1 MLKQDCPVPTPPPSE
16 SDGEAQGQMDSS
28 EVQSKICSVISVFP
42 ASFSFN
48 CILDPAVQSAV
59 VLADTNTFKHASGHY
74 ANEEG
79 AQSSMKG
86 PIHGLTRGQ
95 SQTTDSHTQSKD
107 PFETVDAITP
117 DISDESSTITQL
129 EAPFDSTC
137 TLVYSIVLPVSL
149 LESAAA
155 TVPLISP
162 SVKSISLNFDYQ
174 VEAEALFS
182 DMPLETKLDAAVS
195 EPVSLNTD
203 AITLSHFKNEHEL
216 VKLEA
221 DVLPVSENAELSEP
235 IMPSDNLF
243 GEPDILPEG
252 ANALCVEP
260 ATVSL
265 DIDFG
270 ISLNVE
276 TSTTSSVLADE
287 KESIM
292 ASDTTPIKHAPDLQ
306 AECVAIIGM
315 KSLQEELAP
324 HSLHTE
330 NQQHLDTIEE
340 NSINQPA
347 FPDLNALSAKP
358 LQALE
363 DPFGF
368 DDDGFDDIDL
378 ENSREDTVKTSE
390 HVATRTFPVAPL
402 ENPFGEEEDEFDE
415 VDISAA
421 AALKNN
427 EQPTESSQSIKDL
440 EDEFDEVDIS
450 AAALKNNLQPAES
463 SQTLTIEDESV
474 KRSPWVTVPIEPL
487 PESHELEVDDE
498 VDISIP
504 LSATAVAA
512 EKDVLVRDDL
522 MTPSAETLEPVS
534 SGDEQ
539 RAAVGESNLD
549 PGLKSNVVE
558 FDNERMI
565 LMSNAM
571 DFIDSLKQRR
581 PRIKFAESEAL
592 FTEAHEG
599 RRKLLGED
607 AKATKE
613 SENGIRNAQVDLL
626 LLSNPQDLESKFLKV
641 SKVFNLGFLEADSLI
656 DKSKALPFL
665 RMLHAD
671 ILMQDFERNKF
682 TASEMFERSIE
693 LLEASVGETHPLTL
707 EALEKAG
714 QIYMGVQ
721 FYDEADEKFAPLFK
735 RTAIVYVEESEEA
748 KRVLQLLNTSRMGV
762 MGLAKILPRLA
773 QNGKFDNRMSE
784 NE

>member
-1 MLKQDCPVPTPPPSE
+1 
-16 SDGEAQGQMDSS
+16 MDSI
-28 EVQSKICSVISVFP
+28 EVQSKIYSVTSVFP

-48 CILDPAVQSAV
+48 GILDPAVQSAV

-79 AQSSMKG
+79 TQSCMKG
-86 PIHGLTRGQ
+86 PIHGLTLGQ
-95 SQTTDSHTQSKD
+95 SQTADSHTQSKD

-117 DISDESSTITQL
+117 DISDESSTINQL
-129 EAPFDSTC
+129 ETPSDSTC
-137 TLVYSIVLPVSL
+137 ALVDSIVLPVSS
-149 LESAAA
+149 LESAAP

-162 SVKSISLNFDYQ
+162 SVKSISMGFDYQ
-174 VEAEALFS
+174 VEAEAPFS
-182 DMPLETKLDAAVS
+182 DMPLDTKLDAAVS

-221 DVLPVSENAELSEP
+221 DVLPASENAELSEP
-235 IMPSDNLF
+235 IIPSDDLF
-243 GEPDILPEG
+243 GEPDILPEA

-260 ATVSL
+260 AAVSL

-276 TSTTSSVLADE
+276 TKTTSSVFADE

-292 ASDTTPIKHAPDLQ
+292 ASDTTPVKHAPDLQ
-306 AECVAIIGM
+306 AECVCSSELEIFVGNELNPEAGVESIAIIGM

-324 HSLHTE
+324 HSQELYPE
-330 NQQHLDTIEE
+330 NQQDLDTIEA
-340 NSINQPA
+340 NSINQPVL
-347 FPDLNALSAKP
+347 PDLNALSAKP

-378 ENSREDTVKTSE
+378 ENPRGDTVKTSE
-390 HVATRTFPVAPL
+390 HVATRSFSVAPL

-415 VDISAA
+415 VDISAT

-427 EQPTESSQSIKDL
+427 EQATESSQSTKVGNESVKHSTWVSVPIEPLSESRDL

-463 SQTLTIEDESV
+463 SQALTIEDESV

-504 LSATAVAA
+504 LSATAAAA
-512 EKDVLVRDDL
+512 ERDVFVRDDL
-522 MTPSAETLEPVS
+522 ITPSAETLEPVS

-539 RAAVGESNLD
+539 RATVGESNLN
-549 PGLKSNVVE
+549 PGLNSNAAE

-565 LMSNAM
+565 LM
-571 DFIDSLKQRR
+571 R
-581 PRIKFAESEAL
+581 
-592 FTEAHEG
+592 
-599 RRKLLGED
+599 
-607 AKATKE
+607 
-613 SENGIRNAQVDLL
+613 
-626 LLSNPQDLESKFLKV
+626 
-641 SKVFNLGFLEADSLI
+641 
-656 DKSKALPFL
+656 
-665 RMLHAD
+665 
-671 ILMQDFERNKF
+671 
-682 TASEMFERSIE
+682 
-693 LLEASVGETHPLTL
+693 
-707 EALEKAG
+707 
-714 QIYMGVQ
+714 
-721 FYDEADEKFAPLFK
+721 
-735 RTAIVYVEESEEA
+735 
-748 KRVLQLLNTSRMGV
+748 
-762 MGLAKILPRLA
+762 
-773 QNGKFDNRMSE
+773 
-784 NE
+784 

>member
-16 SDGEAQGQMDSS
+16 SDGESQRQMDSI
-28 EVQSKICSVISVFP
+28 EVQSKIYSVTSVFP

-48 CILDPAVQSAV
+48 GILDPAVQSAV

-79 AQSSMKG
+79 TQSCMKG
-86 PIHGLTRGQ
+86 RIHGLTLGQ

-117 DISDESSTITQL
+117 DISDKSSTITQL
-129 EAPFDSTC
+129 ETPSDSTC
-137 TLVYSIVLPVSL
+137 TLVDSIVLPVSS

-162 SVKSISLNFDYQ
+162 SVKSISLDFDYQ
-174 VEAEALFS
+174 VEAEGPSS
-182 DMPLETKLDAAVS
+182 DMPLDTKLDAAAP
-195 EPVSLNTD
+195 EPVSMNTD

-235 IMPSDNLF
+235 IIPSDNLF
-243 GEPDILPEG
+243 GEPDILPEA

-260 ATVSL
+260 AAISL

-276 TSTTSSVLADE
+276 TKATSSVLADE

-292 ASDTTPIKHAPDLQ
+292 ASDTTPVKHAPDLQ
-306 AECVAIIGM
+306 AECVCSSELEIFVGNELNPEAGVESIAIIGM

-324 HSLHTE
+324 HSQELHTE
-330 NQQHLDTIEE
+330 NQQDLDTTEA
-340 NSINQPA
+340 NSINQPVLT
-347 FPDLNALSAKP
+347 DLNALSAKP

-378 ENSREDTVKTSE
+378 ENPRGDTVKTSE
-390 HVATRTFPVAPL
+390 HAATRTFPVAPL

-427 EQPTESSQSIKDL
+427 EQAIESSQSTNVGNENVKHSTWVSVPIEPLSESQDL
-440 EDEFDEVDIS
+440 KDEFDEVDIS
-450 AAALKNNLQPAES
+450 AAALNNNLQPAES
-463 SQTLTIEDESV
+463 SQALTIEDESV

-512 EKDVLVRDDL
+512 ERDVLVRDDL
-522 MTPSAETLEPVS
+522 ITPSAETLEPVS

-539 RAAVGESNLD
+539 HAAVGESNLD

-565 LMSNAM
+565 LM
-571 DFIDSLKQRR
+571 R
-581 PRIKFAESEAL
+581 
-592 FTEAHEG
+592 
-599 RRKLLGED
+599 
-607 AKATKE
+607 
-613 SENGIRNAQVDLL
+613 
-626 LLSNPQDLESKFLKV
+626 
-641 SKVFNLGFLEADSLI
+641 
-656 DKSKALPFL
+656 
-665 RMLHAD
+665 
-671 ILMQDFERNKF
+671 
-682 TASEMFERSIE
+682 
-693 LLEASVGETHPLTL
+693 
-707 EALEKAG
+707 
-714 QIYMGVQ
+714 
-721 FYDEADEKFAPLFK
+721 
-735 RTAIVYVEESEEA
+735 
-748 KRVLQLLNTSRMGV
+748 
-762 MGLAKILPRLA
+762 
-773 QNGKFDNRMSE
+773 
-784 NE
+784 